1 MTRKQ
6 STERLWPPEEKA
18 PFVKQTVSV
27 EEEAQFSLDAQ
38 AVAKALAPV
47 LKSSCPTCPTCPTCP
62 DGKKERIYGHV
73 NIRESI
79 LLIVIA
85 VLALSTLLCA
95 LISMSIAS
103 KSSRAIIKLES
114 LLLNI

>member
-18 PFVKQTVSV
+18 PIVKQTVSV
-27 EEEAQFSLDAQ
+27 NEEAQFSLDAQ

-47 LKSSCPTCPTCPTCP
+47 LKSSCPVCPTCPES
-62 DGKKERIYGHV
+62 KKEKVYGHL

-85 VLALSTLLCA
+85 VLALSTLFCA

-114 LLLNI
+114 LLSNS